1 MSNLAFALALPGLG
15 SLTGLPLLLVMFVV
29 MYMLLILP
37 NQRKQK
43 QWNSMLSSLKMGD
56 KVTTTGGIRGSIVS
70 LKDDAIVIR
79 TSPDNIKLEIVRSAI
94 AAVTTDDT
102 STKA

>member
-1 MSNLAFALALPGLG
+1 MAFALAFPGLG
-15 SLTGLPLLLVMFVV
+15 SFTGLPLLLIMFVV

-43 QWNSMLSSLKMGD
+43 QWQSMLSSLKTGD

-70 LKDDAIVIR
+70 LKDDAIVIK
-79 TSPDNIKLEIVRSAI
+79 TAPDNIKLEIVRSAI
-94 AAVTTDDT
+94 SAVTTDDT
-102 STKA
+102 KVSA

>member
-1 MSNLAFALALPGLG
+1 
-15 SLTGLPLLLVMFVV
+15 MFVV

-102 STKA
+102 ATKA

>member
-1 MSNLAFALALPGLG
+1 
-15 SLTGLPLLLVMFVV
+15 MFVV

>member
-1 MSNLAFALALPGLG
+1 VSNLAFALALPGLG

-79 TSPDNIKLEIVRSAI
+79 TSPDNIKLKIVRSAI

-102 STKA
+102 ATKA

>member
-1 MSNLAFALALPGLG
+1 VSNLAFALALPGLG

-102 STKA
+102 ATKA

>member
-102 STKA
+102 ATKA